1 MYSDVQSNIT
11 HNSQTVENLHSS
23 ENKQI
28 STQLILLTLYCVKE
42 EGPKLY
48 TKVCPEG
55 IQPCDMKNRD
65 IHWRRYKKHC
75 TQDNY
80 TVVPFKVGTLGP
92 HIVLPITIIC
102 PVVFSWISSMVW
114 NLFPFKG
121 DFSFGKS
128 RSHRAPNMGCREHI
142 CSLNGIYCPTDHW
155 LVQWSHPCSHMCIPV
170 HSPWLPGYIN
180 VAHCINNGWTF
191 SVQTSYTACFHLFK

>member
-1 MYSDVQSNIT
+1 MIGAIQGKVEQGPARLIHPKPEDTKKVTGQIRTLTVEKGFQSIYQEMYSDVQSNIT

-65 IHWRRYKKHC
+65 IH
-75 TQDNY
+75 
-80 TVVPFKVGTLGP
+80 
-92 HIVLPITIIC
+92 
-102 PVVFSWISSMVW
+102 
-114 NLFPFKG
+114 
-121 DFSFGKS
+121 
-128 RSHRAPNMGCREHI
+128 
-142 CSLNGIYCPTDHW
+142 
-155 LVQWSHPCSHMCIPV
+155 
-170 HSPWLPGYIN
+170 
-180 VAHCINNGWTF
+180 
-191 SVQTSYTACFHLFK
+191 